1 MSISAVLI
9 VGLGQWMALAAIM
22 AAAWAIQQ
30 STRNSGFVDAT
41 WTFGLGLVGIASAL
55 APFPEAATTGRQM
68 LVAALIAAWS
78 LRLGTHILRRSFA
91 RADDPRYAAL
101 IRQWG
106 SHARGQM
113 FVLLQKQAIVTVPL
127 ALAIFLAAHNPAP
140 LFRLQDYLALA
151 VILIGISGEAV
162 ADRQLT
168 AWMATRGDRDRICDQ
183 GLWRWSRHPN
193 YFFEWMVW
201 LSLPLL
207 AIGGGYPLGWLALAA
222 PACIY
227 WLLVY
232 VSGIPPLEEH
242 MLAKHGAA
250 YRAYQ
255 ARTAAFFPLPPK
267 TSP

>member
-1 MSISAVLI
+1 MNISAVLI
-9 VGLGQWMALAAIM
+9 AGLAQWATLATIM
-22 AAAWAIQQ
+22 AGAWAIQQ

-41 WTFGLGLVGIASAL
+41 WTFGLGAVGIASAL
-55 APFPEAATTGRQM
+55 APYPGTSTTGRHM
-68 LVAALIAAWS
+68 LVAALVAAWS
-78 LRLGTHILRRSFA
+78 LRLGAHILLRSLA

-106 SHARGQM
+106 TRARWQM
-113 FVLLQKQAIVTVPL
+113 FVLLQKQAMVTVPL
-127 ALAIFLAAHNPAP
+127 ALSIFLAAHNPAP
-140 LFRLQDYLALA
+140 LFRPQDYLALV
-151 VILIGISGEAV
+151 VILIGIVGEAV

-168 AWMATRGDRDRICDQ
+168 VWMATRGDKDRICEQ

-193 YFFEWMVW
+193 YFFEWVVW

-207 AIGGGYPLGWLALAA
+207 AIGGGYPVGWLALAA

-242 MLAKHGAA
+242 MLAKHGAP

-255 ARTAAFFPLPPK
+255 ARTWAFFPLPPRA
-267 TSP
+267 SP